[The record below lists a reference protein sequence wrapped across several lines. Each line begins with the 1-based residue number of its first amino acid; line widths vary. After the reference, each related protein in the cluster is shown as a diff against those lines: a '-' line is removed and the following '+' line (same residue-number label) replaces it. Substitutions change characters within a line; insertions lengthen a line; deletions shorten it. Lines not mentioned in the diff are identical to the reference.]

1 MILSMTG
8 YGQSILEFD
17 RFTVKTDIRSVNGK
31 TLDVSLRIPREMY
44 PREFLIRNEVSR
56 VCVRGSVNVNISI
69 EYKDVAAGA
78 RKINTDL
85 AMSYLKEL
93 THIANQMALPNE
105 NLMQNVLQLPEVMK
119 STAEEMSDEDFEK
132 VMQGLRDAL
141 DKFTAFRRQE
151 GASLS
156 TVLEGNVQN
165 ILSRLLEVESMESS
179 RLQSIRD
186 RISKDMD
193 EIRQRVKV
201 DENRFE
207 QEMIYYIEHLDISE
221 EKVRLRN
228 HCTYFTEVIQEE
240 NNGRKLNFVSQE
252 MGREINTIGSKAND
266 SRMQQLVVLMKDEL
280 EKIKE
285 QCLNVL

>member
-1 MILSMTG
+1 
-8 YGQSILEFD
+8 
-17 RFTVKTDIRSVNGK
+17 
-31 TLDVSLRIPREMY
+31 
-44 PREFLIRNEVSR
+44 
-56 VCVRGSVNVNISI
+56 
-69 EYKDVAAGA
+69 
-78 RKINTDL
+78 
-85 AMSYLKEL
+85 
-93 THIANQMALPNE
+93 
-105 NLMQNVLQLPEVMK
+105 MQNVLQLPEVMK

-207 QEMIYYIEHLDISE
+207 QEMIYYIERLDISE

>member
-207 QEMIYYIEHLDISE
+207 QEMIYYIERLDISE